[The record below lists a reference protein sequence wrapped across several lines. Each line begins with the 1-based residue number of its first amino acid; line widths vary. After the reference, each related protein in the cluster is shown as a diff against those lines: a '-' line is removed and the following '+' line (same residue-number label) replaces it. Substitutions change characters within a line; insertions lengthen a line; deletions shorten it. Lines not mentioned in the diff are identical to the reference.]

1 MVQNIFGSEFEDDL
15 TGSVGNDTIYGYGGN
30 DVLRGGLGNDVLIGG
45 EGADTYVYAGDWG
58 QDVITDGGSE
68 NHIFFRDVTLA
79 DLKFEQVGMDLLIR
93 KIGTDE
99 HITISNQFRWLD
111 ENWQDFLLTDNVIS
125 HWEFADGLVLNAQQ
139 IHRLLENSHYQN
151 LYQTRINNVNNQE
164 EIHGSTASEAI
175 YGNARNDVIF
185 GGGGSDTLIGGS
197 GADTYVVSTLFSAP
211 ATESETI
218 KIIDGQANNH
228 IYFNRS
234 LLSDVVFMRGNL
246 NAEDLHV
253 LSTKGFEGRQAVTI
267 YGQYD
272 NYNDWDGKSVVN
284 WEFADGQILKS
295 SHIEVL
301 TKMLFKTGQGNDDNI
316 WDDGRLVG
324 SNGND
329 EIYGTEHHEILF
341 GQYGNDVLNGGAG
354 DDVLVGGVGADTY
367 VFNGN
372 WGQDHIMDF
381 NADNH
386 MYFRDVNA
394 KDVAFVR
401 DGEDL
406 LIHKLNSSE
415 QIRIMG
421 QFKNGTDTA
430 AQVIVNWEF
439 ADGQIFKASD
449 VNAVTQM
456 TNAMAAMGNTDGTAI
471 ASNINTQTD
480 IQLAAA

>member
-1 MVQNIFGSEFEDDL
+1 MI
-15 TGSVGNDTIYGYGGN
+15 GGN
-30 DVLRGGLGNDVLIGG
+30 GV
-45 EGADTYVYAGDWG
+45 
-58 QDVITDGGSE
+58 
-68 NHIFFRDVTLA
+68 
-79 DLKFEQVGMDLLIR
+79 
-93 KIGTDE
+93 
-99 HITISNQFRWLD
+99 
-111 ENWQDFLLTDNVIS
+111 
-125 HWEFADGLVLNAQQ
+125 
-139 IHRLLENSHYQN
+139 
-151 LYQTRINNVNNQE
+151 
-164 EIHGSTASEAI
+164 
-175 YGNARNDVIF
+175 
-185 GGGGSDTLIGGS
+185 
-197 GADTYVVSTLFSAP
+197 DTYVVPISFSDS
-211 ATESETI
+211 ATGYESI
-218 KIIDGQANNH
+218 DIIDGQANNH
-228 IYFNRS
+228 IYLNHT
-234 LLSDVVFMRGNL
+234 LLSDVLFMRSNI
-246 NAEDLHV
+246 NAEDLQV
-253 LSTKGFEGRQAVTI
+253 VNTKGLESRQSITI

-301 TKMLFKTGQGNDDNI
+301 TKMLFKSGQGNDDNI

-329 EIYGTEHHEILF
+329 EIYGTEHHETLF

-406 LIHKLNSSE
+406 LINKLNSSE

-439 ADGQIFKASD
+439 ADGQILKASD

-456 TNAMAAMGNTDGTAI
+456 TNAMAAMGNTDGAAI
-471 ASNINTQTD
+471 ASNINTQID